1 MHVHAPQ
8 LSSSSQIRPII
19 CMMCVQGSRLNG
31 TIAELQTLLRHKD
44 ESSKAYRKRTD
55 AQVNA
60 AVLLRGRR
68 IRGHGA

>member
-1 MHVHAPQ
+1 MV
-8 LSSSSQIRPII
+8 
-19 CMMCVQGSRLNG
+19 CVQVSRLNG

-44 ESSKAYRKRTD
+44 DSSKAYRKRTD

-60 AVLLRGRR
+60 AVLLPGRR